1 VWIVTLSSI
10 HALPVLVAAVAA
22 FVLGALW
29 YSPALFAKA
38 WVGAHGYTDEQIAR
52 MRAGAAR
59 SYTISF
65 ACFLVMAASMA
76 LLVARVQP
84 VGVLGGIKLGALIGL
99 GFAAAVSL
107 TTNVYSDKRFAAWA
121 IDAGYQ
127 VVYLTLMGVILT
139 VWH

>member
-1 VWIVTLSSI
+1 MTLASI
-10 HALPVLVAAVAA
+10 HVLPVLTAAVLA

-38 WVGAHGYTDEQIAR
+38 WVRAHGYTDEQLER
-52 MRAGAAR
+52 MRSGAAR
-59 SYTISF
+59 AYSISF
-65 ACFLVMAASMA
+65 ACFLVMAAAMA

-84 VGVLGGIKLGALIGL
+84 VGALGGIKLGVLVGA

-107 TTNVYSDKRFAAWA
+107 TANVYSDKPLAAWA

-127 VVYLTLMGVILT
+127 VAYMTLMAVILSL
-139 VWH
+139 WR

>member
-1 VWIVTLSSI
+1 MTLSSF

-29 YSPALFAKA
+29 YSPALFATA
-38 WVGAHGYTDEQIAR
+38 WVRAHGYTDEQIAR
-52 MRAGAAR
+52 MRSGAAR
-59 SYTISF
+59 AYAISF
-65 ACFLVMAASMA
+65 ACFLVMAAAMG

-84 VGVLGGIKLGALIGL
+84 VGVLGGIKLGALIGV

-107 TTNVYSDKRFAAWA
+107 TANVYSDRPLAAWA

-127 VVYLTLMGVILT
+127 VAYLILMGVILA